1 MPASLLSSLIPKY
14 DTGDLKDFLEKK
26 YAQYNRPCFIE
37 NDPVC
42 IPHMFTD
49 TRDIEIMGF
58 WAAMLS
64 WGQRKTILNKCR
76 ELITLMDGSPYTFIM
91 QHQQTDLQKLLT
103 FKHRTF
109 NTTDTLYFIEFFRSH
124 YTAHSSLEQAFL
136 PATLPYSAEAGL
148 NAFRNRFFTG
158 DFPQRTVK
166 HVSWPAGGSTCKR
179 LNMFLR
185 WMVRNDGRGV
195 DFGIW
200 KQIPVPA
207 LMIPLDVHVDR
218 VGRKLGLID
227 RKQCDWQT
235 VLQLTA
241 RLAEMDADDPA
252 KYDFALFNLGIEEHF

>member
-1 MPASLLSSLIPKY
+1 MPADLLSTHTPKY

-26 YAQYNRPCFIE
+26 VIQYNHPAFIE
-37 NDPVC
+37 NDPVS

-76 ELITLMDGSPYTFIM
+76 ELIALMDGSPYQFIM
-91 QHQQTDLQKLLT
+91 EHQHTDLQKLLN

-109 NTTDTLYFIEFFRSH
+109 NSTDTLYFIEFLRSH
-124 YTAHSSLEQAFL
+124 YTLNKSLEQAFL
-136 PATLPYSAEAGL
+136 PSGIPYTAEAGL
-148 NAFRNRFFTG
+148 NGFRNRFFTG
-158 DFPQRTVK
+158 DYPQRTVK

-185 WMVRNDGRGV
+185 WMVRNDGQGV
-195 DFGIW
+195 DFGLW
-200 KQIPVPA
+200 KEIPVSS
-207 LMIPLDVHVDR
+207 LMIPLDLHVDR
-218 VGRKLGLID
+218 VARKLGLID

-235 VLQLTA
+235 VLQLTS
-241 RLAEMDADDPA
+241 RLAEMDSNDPSR
-252 KYDFALFNLGIEEHF
+252 YDFALFNLGIEEHF